1 MSHCHSVAVL
11 YPNMEKCLSSLK
23 SALQRKHFVKITFW
37 HVLYHTGRLLL
48 GITDGSILVRET
60 QLREDMTLFFKRNF
74 CLEHNEIN

>member
-1 MSHCHSVAVL
+1 M
-11 YPNMEKCLSSLK
+11 
-23 SALQRKHFVKITFW
+23 KITFW